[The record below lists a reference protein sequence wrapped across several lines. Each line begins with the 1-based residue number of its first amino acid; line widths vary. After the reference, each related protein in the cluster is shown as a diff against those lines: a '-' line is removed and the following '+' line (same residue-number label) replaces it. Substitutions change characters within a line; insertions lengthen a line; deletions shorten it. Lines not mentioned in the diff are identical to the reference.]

1 MTNAVTDCGE
11 KPIDLLNSST
21 NEFRDRF
28 ETFLH
33 KKVTRLTK
41 ILSPSSTTGE
51 DELEYIDKLFIFYVD
66 VKTDNIKS
74 SINIGFPTMFLLVR
88 GSIGTIEIL
97 YQKVQEEFPVVIL
110 KGTGSA
116 ADIVSFVY
124 DEISAKSVLYCFF
137 LLTCFMFI
145 LFRTN
150 KNFDDENLKTELARR
165 LLDEY
170 PALKNNIIK
179 RNEIRDHIIAIV
191 KKNDQSKQKFL
202 TFIDV
207 NSSAVSL
214 NDLHKFI
221 FTGYVQCR
229 IFFLF
234 PFTGFLCSFVA
245 KKIVSGDKPNVHMQ
259 NNLLH
264 LALDWGLVDLA
275 QLEIL
280 QREDF
285 IGYTIPNS
293 LFEQAVL
300 GDDLEAFVD
309 LFLERNFVLHRYL
322 TLEKLRSLFNREKDR
337 DFFTITSLEGILG
350 WSGVRRKKNEEQ
362 YVHHWIEFF

>member
-1 MTNAVTDCGE
+1 MMY
-11 KPIDLLNSST
+11 LL
-21 NEFRDRF
+21 
-28 ETFLH
+28 
-33 KKVTRLTK
+33 
-41 ILSPSSTTGE
+41 I
-51 DELEYIDKLFIFYVD
+51 
-66 VKTDNIKS
+66 
-74 SINIGFPTMFLLVR
+74 R

-97 YQKVQEEFPVVIL
+97 YQKVQQEIPIVIL

-145 LFRTN
+145 FFRTN
-150 KNFDDENLKTELARR
+150 KNFEDDNLKTELARR

-170 PALKNNIIK
+170 PALKNNHIK
-179 RNEIRDHIIAIV
+179 RSEIRNHIIDIV
-191 KKNDQSKQKFL
+191 KKNEQSKPKFL
-202 TFIDV
+202 TIIDV

-221 FTGYVQCR
+221 FTGYAQCK
-229 IFFLF
+229 IVFLF
-234 PFTGFLCSFVA
+234 PFTDFLCSFVA
-245 KKIVSGDKPNVHMQ
+245 KKIVIGDKPSVHMQ
-259 NNLLH
+259 NNLVH
-264 LALDWGLVDLA
+264 LAVEWGLVDLA
-275 QLEIL
+275 QSEIFH
-280 QREDF
+280 REDF

-300 GDDLEAFVD
+300 SEDLEAFVD
-309 LFLERNFVLHRYL
+309 LFLERDFVLHRYL

-350 WSGVRRKKNEEQ
+350 WSGVRRKENEEQ
-362 YVHHWIEFF
+362 YSNHCIELF